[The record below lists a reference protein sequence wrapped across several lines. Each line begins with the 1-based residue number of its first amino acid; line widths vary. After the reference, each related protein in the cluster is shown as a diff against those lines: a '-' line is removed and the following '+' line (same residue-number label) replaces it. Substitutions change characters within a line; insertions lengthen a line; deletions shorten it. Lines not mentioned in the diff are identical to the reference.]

1 MTEAEAQ
8 AFLARTIV
16 RYTEGDE
23 VVEAFKSED
32 DADVCVLA
40 PDDSCVHYPGPG
52 TIIETLTVQQIV
64 DIAAGG

>member
-16 RYTEGDE
+16 RYTENGETVD
-23 VVEAFKSED
+23 AFKSED

-40 PDDSCVHYPGPG
+40 PDDSCVHYPAPDSV
-52 TIIETLTVQQIV
+52 IEQLTVQQIV